1 MGASKIRNKI
11 KRQDIFRNGKL
22 EKSKAKLAERKQR
35 AHAEKQDPNLKE
47 VSDFIVGFAAN
58 MQERL
63 KTNIPATLEN
73 QREYDETIVTDHD
86 DQPDFA
92 NDEFASFFNNSTATP
107 KLLITT
113 SHHPSLSGPTHVFA
127 SDLLNVFPGSTFRP
141 RGRTFLPL
149 QKLAAGAAER
159 GFTDMLVINEERSRK
174 KIDAITLIHLPSGP
188 SCRFRVSSVETCQ
201 KISGHGN
208 ATSHLPELILNNFTT
223 MLGVRVARF
232 FHCLL
237 PKQPEFHGRQ
247 VVTLHNQRDFIFFRR
262 HRYVFKDG
270 WFCQVTLMVVEKVGL
285 QELGPRFTMKLL
297 WIKRGIAGT
306 GEESRILTVGKEEG
320 NGEVEWEWRPE
331 LETSKRKFFL

>member
-1 MGASKIRNKI
+1 MGAENFSKIRNKL
-11 KRQDIFRNGKL
+11 KRREIFRNGKV
-22 EKSKAKLAERKQR
+22 EKSKAKVAERKQR
-35 AHAEKQDPNLKE
+35 AQAEKQDPKLKE
-47 VSDFIVGFAAN
+47 VTIVDCIAN
-58 MQERL
+58 RQERL

-73 QREYDETIVTDHD
+73 QREFDETIVTDHD
-86 DQPDFA
+86 DPDLQFDFA
-92 NDEFASFFNNSTATP
+92 NDEFASFFTNSNATP

-113 SHHPSLSGPTHVFA
+113 SHHPSLSGPTHIFA

-149 QKLAAGAAER
+149 QKLATGAAQR

-201 KISGHGN
+201 KIAGHGN

-270 WFCQVTLMVVEKVGL
+270 LCWKVKADFSGESWVT
-285 QELGPRFTMKLL
+285 
-297 WIKRGIAGT
+297 GT
-306 GEESRILTVGKEEG
+306 WTTVYDEIGMD
-320 NGEVEWEWRPE
+320 
-331 LETSKRKFFL
+331 